1 MLVFLVF
8 LTTVAVPYPIQITE
22 ITELYET
29 EHFSPHLLSTQ
40 RPVTVSIV

>member
-8 LTTVAVPYPIQITE
+8 LTTVAVPYPIQ

-40 RPVTVSIV
+40 RPVTMSIV